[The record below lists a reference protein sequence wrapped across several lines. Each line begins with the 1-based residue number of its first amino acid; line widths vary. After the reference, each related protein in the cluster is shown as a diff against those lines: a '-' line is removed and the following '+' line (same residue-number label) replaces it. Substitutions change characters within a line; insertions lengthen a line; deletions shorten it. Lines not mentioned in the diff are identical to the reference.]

1 MLAVFDEGVGGEG
14 DDGDVGPAGELPDG
28 PRGGGAVQMRHAHV
42 HQHQVVASGPGQLQ
56 GNQPVVR
63 QHDAGALFEEE
74 FPEHL
79 PVDGVVFHQQDA
91 GVVQGVRGRRV
102 ALRVGG
108 FRGFGGRIF
117 GVAEFFQGQGQ
128 EEGGALEHLA
138 ADADAAVHHLDD
150 VLGDGEPEPGAAV
163 LSRRAAVPLLERME
177 QPGHDLG

>member
-1 MLAVFDEGVGGEG
+1 M
-14 DDGDVGPAGELPDG
+14 
-28 PRGGGAVQMRHAHV
+28 
-42 HQHQVVASGPGQLQ
+42 VASESSNEVGSGERRKRQRFVARRW
-56 GNQPVVR
+56 GSVCFWVVIDGER
-63 QHDAGALFEEE
+63 
-74 FPEHL
+74 L
-79 PVDGVVFHQQDA
+79 PVNDLSLEGFSVPYGAPLIEPRQLGFELSLDGIPE
-91 GVVQGVRGRRV
+91 
-102 ALRVGG
+102 
-108 FRGFGGRIF
+108 RIF